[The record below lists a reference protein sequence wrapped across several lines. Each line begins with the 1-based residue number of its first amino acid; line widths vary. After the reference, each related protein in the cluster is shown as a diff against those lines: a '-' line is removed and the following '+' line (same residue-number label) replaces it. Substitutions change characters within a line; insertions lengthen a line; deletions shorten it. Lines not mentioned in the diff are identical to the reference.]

1 MRPLSIDL
9 RARIIAWIEVGEH
22 SIRKLAEVFAV
33 NPSTIVR
40 LLQRY
45 RRTGSLQPKPH
56 GGGAVRKLDAQA
68 EARLLE
74 LVREQPDATLAEL
87 RDRLS
92 VDCGIM
98 TIFRA
103 SVSAKAG
110 RGGHETS
117 GFCR

>member
-9 RARIIAWIEVGEH
+9 RARIIAWVEVGEH
-22 SIRKLAEVFAV
+22 SIRKLAELFAV
-33 NPSTIVR
+33 DPSTIVR

-45 RRTGSLQPKPH
+45 RKTGSLQPKPH
-56 GGGAVRKLDAQA
+56 GGGAVPKLDAPA

-87 RDRLS
+87 RDRLG

-103 SVSAKAG
+103 LKRNRMGAADSPTMVQA
-110 RGGHETS
+110 
-117 GFCR
+117 